1 MSNRSVGSLGRAARP
16 NALHEPGKNRLLE
29 LLPAADRAR
38 LTSAMQRVEAQH
50 GDPVFQRH
58 KPIPYVDFPLSGL
71 ISLVAVMRDGA
82 VAEVGMIG
90 NEGVAGVP
98 LVLGVA
104 QDANDAFYQMP
115 GEALRMSTSAFRDE
129 LARRGPFE
137 LIMRRYAQA
146 FFSQVA
152 QSTACNRLHAVDQ
165 RLCRWILMSH
175 DRSADNTVAL
185 TQEFL
190 GQMLGVRRASVSI
203 VAGALQKRGLI
214 RYNRGLIEVLDR
226 DGLEAAACECYRVV
240 RDEMERLLV

>member
-1 MSNRSVGSLGRAARP
+1 
-16 NALHEPGKNRLLE
+16 LHEPGKNRLLE
-29 LLPAADRAR
+29 LLPKPEQTR
-38 LTSAMQRVEAQH
+38 LVSAMQRIDARH
-50 GDPVFQRH
+50 GDPVFQRR
-58 KPIPYVDFPLSGL
+58 KPIPFVDFPLSGM

-90 NEGVAGVP
+90 NEGVAGLP
-98 LVLGVA
+98 LVLGVTE
-104 QDANDAFYQMP
+104 DPNDAFYQMP
-115 GEALRMSTSAFRDE
+115 GEALRMPAGMFRNE

-137 LIMRRYAQA
+137 AIVRRYAQA
-146 FFSQVA
+146 FFAQVA

-175 DRSADNTVAL
+175 DRAGQSTIAL

-190 GQMLGVRRASVSI
+190 GQMLGVRRASVSV

-214 RYNRGLIEVLDR
+214 RYSRGVIEVLDR
-226 DGLEAAACECYRVV
+226 AALEEAACECYGVV